1 MRKKSDSVEKTGESD
16 TFDKMGSG
24 IEEAAPDG
32 DGTAAKTAESTSR
45 ASEQQPQ
52 SLEEEI
58 KAVQD
63 RYLRLAAEFENYKK
77 RVQKDQVE
85 YAKYATERLLREF
98 LPVLDNLQ
106 RALQHAQQKSG
117 GTNGLIEGVEL
128 TCKQYLEVL
137 SRFGVRPIPSV
148 GLPFD
153 PALHQAVATV
163 DPKGQ
168 APNTIVEEYEKGYY
182 LHDRVLRPATVT
194 VAASGPDDC
203 RDAPVKSTP

>member
-1 MRKKSDSVEKTGESD
+1 MRKKSDSAEKTSGSD
-16 TFDKMGSG
+16 TFAKIAPSA
-24 IEEAAPDG
+24 EEAAPDT
-32 DGTAAKTAESTSR
+32 DATAAETAEAASR
-45 ASEQQPQ
+45 ASEQQPS

-58 KAVQD
+58 KAVHD

-77 RVQKDQVE
+77 RVQKDQAE
-85 YAKYATERLLREF
+85 YTKYAHERLLREL

-106 RALQHAQQKSG
+106 RALEHAQQSG
-117 GTNGLIEGVEL
+117 STNGLIEGVEL

-153 PALHQAVATV
+153 PAVHQAVATV
-163 DPKGQ
+163 DSQGQ

-182 LHDRVLRPATVT
+182 LHDRVLRPAVVT
-194 VAASGPDDC
+194 VVATTKADGSGDTQPAS
-203 RDAPVKSTP
+203 S

>member
-24 IEEAAPDG
+24 IEEAAPDA
-32 DGTAAKTAESTSR
+32 DSTAAKTAESASR

-63 RYLRLAAEFENYKK
+63 RYFRLAAEFENYKK
-77 RVQKDQVE
+77 RVQKDQAE
-85 YAKYATERLLREF
+85 YTKYANERLLREL

-106 RALQHAQQKSG
+106 RALQHAQQSG

>member
-1 MRKKSDSVEKTGESD
+1 MRKKNDSVEKTSGFG
-16 TFDKMGSG
+16 TFDKAQSSA
-24 IEEAAPDG
+24 EEAASDA
-32 DGTAAKTAESTSR
+32 DATVAETTESASS
-45 ASEQQPQ
+45 ASEQQAL
-52 SLEEEI
+52 SMEEEV

-77 RVQKDQVE
+77 RAQKDQAE
-85 YAKYATERLLREF
+85 YAKYANERLLREL

-106 RALQHAQQKSG
+106 RALQHAQQSG

-148 GLPFD
+148 GQPFD
-153 PALHQAVATV
+153 PAVHQAVATV
-163 DPKGQ
+163 DPQGR

-182 LHDRVLRPATVT
+182 LHDRVLRPAIVT
-194 VAASGPDDC
+194 VAASGPDEC

>member
-1 MRKKSDSVEKTGESD
+1 MRKKSDSIEKTGESE
-16 TFDKMGSG
+16 TFDKTQP
-24 IEEAAPDG
+24 IAEEAAPDG
-32 DGTAAKTAESTSR
+32 DATAAETAQSASS
-45 ASEQQPQ
+45 ASEQKPQ
-52 SLEEEI
+52 SLEVEL

-77 RVQKDQVE
+77 RVQKDQAE
-85 YAKYATERLLREF
+85 YTRYAHERLLREL
-98 LPVLDNLQ
+98 LPVLDNFQ
-106 RALQHAQQKSG
+106 RALQHAQQSG

-148 GLPFD
+148 GQPFD
-153 PALHQAVATV
+153 PAVHQAVATV
-163 DPKGQ
+163 DPQGQ

-182 LHDRVLRPATVT
+182 LHDRVLRPAIVT
-194 VAASGPDDC
+194 VAAGGPDEC

>member
-1 MRKKSDSVEKTGESD
+1 MRKESDSIDKTGESD
-16 TFDKMGSG
+16 TFDKTQPSA
-24 IEEAAPDG
+24 EEAAPDG
-32 DGTAAKTAESTSR
+32 DATAAGFAES
-45 ASEQQPQ
+45 ASSAGEQQPQ
-52 SLEEEI
+52 SLEVEL

-77 RVQKDQVE
+77 RVQKDQAE
-85 YAKYATERLLREF
+85 YTQYAHERLLREL

-106 RALQHAQQKSG
+106 RALQHAQQPG

-128 TCKQYLEVL
+128 TCKQYMEVL

-153 PALHQAVATV
+153 PAVHQAVATV

-194 VAASGPDDC
+194 VAASGPDEC